1 MLYFTLNIK
10 MKCSAV
16 IVWYY
21 LLSWYVVQNW
31 DLGFFFRRK
40 ATVTRTSSKSENGV
54 KLSVRFLYVFLA
66 VEP

>member
-1 MLYFTLNIK
+1 MF
-10 MKCSAV
+10 CF

-54 KLSVRFLYVFLA
+54 KLSVSFLYVFLA